1 MLAAGYRLGAIPRGA
16 VERTTG
22 WHVRALLV
30 ARLERQGVGQAQM
43 AGFFRELAKLM
54 TDLPDATL
62 PAVNARL
69 HYLGWGDVT
78 MDYHSLQ
85 RLGPVWR
92 SAKYGALTLSCVTFW
107 WR

>member
-1 MLAAGYRLGAIPRGA
+1 VTCAQGSQLETAYDVSSAHQVRQL
-16 VERTTG
+16 
-22 WHVRALLV
+22 RALLA

-43 AGFFRELAKLM
+43 AGFFRELAQLIRK
-54 TDLPDATL
+54 LPDATL

-85 RLGPVWR
+85 LAAACLAER
-92 SAKYGALTLSCVTFW
+92 
-107 WR
+107 